1 VEDFFMANFEWKQV
15 SPGAHQCGE
24 WAFAVTGGWFF
35 IDGPSWFTPSR
46 VGGFPSFAAVEEEIQ
61 NQIDERRAALAE
73 SKGQE
78 YQAWC
83 RG

>member
-1 VEDFFMANFEWKQV
+1 MANFKWKQV
-15 SPGAHQCGE
+15 SPGDHQCGE
-24 WAFAVTGGWFF
+24 WAFAVTGDWFF

-46 VGGFPSFAAVEEEIQ
+46 VGGFPSFASVEEEIQ

-73 SKGQE
+73 SRGQE

-83 RG
+83 RGWERV